1 MNDGRWEVGDLW
13 GETGER
19 HHLSVIEKNSVS
31 GLRDLAGS
39 TRLNWIL
46 SGGLDGVSPRYGL
59 RPKGKV

>member
-1 MNDGRWEVGDLW
+1 MMADGRS
-13 GETGER
+13 ETCGVRPESGTIYP
-19 HHLSVIEKNSVS
+19 LSNKNSVS
-31 GLRDLAGS
+31 GLLDLAGS